1 MMKSKNVKNAE
12 IKCMD
17 SDGIN
22 DFVLC
27 VLTVLI
33 HRFEK

>member
-27 VLTVLI
+27 VLTVFI
-33 HRFEK
+33 RQFEQ